1 MAVKTRLGEI
11 LKIQGRSN
19 RWLAKQMKKSSNTIS
34 LWVTGKVSIPLD
46 ELYELSEHLGVP
58 VKDFLYDSLG
68 DTKKE
73 KLNEPQ
79 STL

>member
-11 LKIQGRSN
+11 LKLQGRSN
-19 RWLAKQMKKSSNTIS
+19 RWLSEQMKKSPNTIS

-58 VKDFLYDSLG
+58 VKDFLYDSFSELN
-68 DTKKE
+68 E
-73 KLNEPQ
+73 KSNEPQ